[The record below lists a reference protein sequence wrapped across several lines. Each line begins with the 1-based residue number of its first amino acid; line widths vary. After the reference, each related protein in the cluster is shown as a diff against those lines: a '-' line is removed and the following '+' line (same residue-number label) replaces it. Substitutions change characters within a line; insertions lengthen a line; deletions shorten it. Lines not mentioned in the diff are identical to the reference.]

1 MFPKPRGFDEGFHNN
16 GSRGK
21 GGWGLHSFNLLSGG
35 LQKKLWTLTAV
46 MKLKLFAPWK
56 KSYDKPRRHIK
67 KWRHHFANKGPYSQ
81 SYCFSSSQV
90 WMWELDHK
98 EGWAPRNWYFW
109 TVVLWKTFELDSKW
123 IKPVNPK
130 GNQSWI
136 FIGRA
141 DTEAEAPI
149 LWLPDAKTWIIGKDP
164 DAGKDW
170 RQEEE
175 GMTEDAMVGW
185 HHWVNGHEFE
195 QAQGVDEGQGSL
207 VCCSSCGSKE
217 LDMT

>member
-1 MFPKPRGFDEGFHNN
+1 
-16 GSRGK
+16 
-21 GGWGLHSFNLLSGG
+21 
-35 LQKKLWTLTAV
+35 

-67 KWRHHFANKGPYSQ
+67 KWRHHFADKGPYSQ

-90 WMWELDHK
+90 WMWELDRK

-109 TVVLWKTFELDSKW
+109 TVVLWKTFESPLDSKW

-141 DTEAEAPI
+141 DAEAEAPI

-175 GMTEDAMVGW
+175 GMTEDVMVGW
-185 HHWVNGHEFE
+185 HHWLNGHDFE
-195 QAQGVDEGQGSL
+195 QAQGVGEGQGSL
-207 VCCSSCGSKE
+207 VCCSSWGSKE

>member
-98 EGWAPRNWYFW
+98 EGWAPKNSCFW
-109 TVVLWKTFELDSKW
+109 TVVLKKILESPLDSKE

-130 GNQSWI
+130 GNQVWI
-136 FIGRA
+136 FTGRTDVDSWSSNTLA
-141 DTEAEAPI
+141 TLCKEVTHWERPWCWERLRARG
-149 LWLPDAKTWIIGKDP
+149 TGGNRGK
-164 DAGKDW
+164 
-170 RQEEE
+170 RSR
-175 GMTEDAMVGW
+175 
-185 HHWVNGHEFE
+185 
-195 QAQGVDEGQGSL
+195 GQQRMS
-207 VCCSSCGSKE
+207 
-217 LDMT
+217 